1 MKKESKRITALTMS
15 AMLMLNI
22 TATAVPVS
30 AESGSKVYTHD
41 GYTVEYTIKNE
52 WTGNQ
57 NIEVTITNTG
67 DDILS
72 GWATMLL
79 ERSAA
84 YGMLRYTVIREQN
97 IFSAVQAI
105 TMSLLPVSLQALGI
119 PLRAINS
126 KFLRIL

>member
-1 MKKESKRITALTMS
+1 MIKREKRVTALS
-15 AMLMLNI
+15 LSVMLMLNM

-30 AESGSKVYTHD
+30 AATGESKIYTHD

-72 GWATMLL
+72 G
-79 ERSAA
+79 
-84 YGMLRYTVIREQN
+84 
-97 IFSAVQAI
+97 
-105 TMSLLPVSLQALGI
+105 
-119 PLRAINS
+119 
-126 KFLRIL
+126 